1 MDAKATAI
9 ASLAL
14 GVAVAA
20 VVHAQYKKK
29 PRGTISDLVR
39 ANIASLEPYRCARD
53 DYSDGVLLDAN
64 ENSIGATVAEPDTM
78 ELNRYPDPYQK
89 ELKEMIAKYR
99 GVRWEQIFLGVG
111 SDEAIDIIM
120 RIFCV
125 PGTDSI
131 LITPPT
137 YGMYSVSAKTND
149 VGIIKVP
156 LTPEFDVEVEKVPRV
171 RFLPPLLVISVSNS
185 IHIFTHSFSDE
196 RWSNLIFLVP
206 HLLRYTGSG
215 RGDLAHQD
223 HLPLLAGQP
232 DRESDPDSV
241 VEAVASKFNGIVVVD
256 EAYIDFCTST
266 PSACCLVDKH
276 RNIVVMQTLSKA
288 FGLAGVRLGMAIA
301 NAEVIHYFNTMK
313 APYNVSKLASKM
325 GKGAFEH
332 VALMESNV
340 ALILQERA
348 RVAHALSALPF
359 VKRVCRSD
367 ANFLLFELPNAKAVY
382 KTMADSGVVCRFR
395 GSEINCKDCLRVT
408 IGTPSENDQ
417 FLALLESTAKS
428 ALAL

>member
-156 LTPEFDVEVEKVPRV
+156 LTPEFDVEVEKVLAAVTSRTK
-171 RFLPPLLVISVSNS
+171 I
-185 IHIFTHSFSDE
+185 
-196 RWSNLIFLVP
+196 IFLCSPGNPTAKAIP
-206 HLLRYTGSG
+206 H
-215 RGDLAHQD
+215 
-223 HLPLLAGQP
+223 
-232 DRESDPDSV
+232 SV

>member
-1 MDAKATAI
+1 MSVGRTLFFWCLTFCVTQVLAAVTSRTKIIFLCSPGNPTAKAI
-9 ASLAL
+9 
-14 GVAVAA
+14 
-20 VVHAQYKKK
+20 
-29 PRGTISDLVR
+29 
-39 ANIASLEPYRCARD
+39 
-53 DYSDGVLLDAN
+53 
-64 ENSIGATVAEPDTM
+64 
-78 ELNRYPDPYQK
+78 
-89 ELKEMIAKYR
+89 
-99 GVRWEQIFLGVG
+99 
-111 SDEAIDIIM
+111 
-120 RIFCV
+120 
-125 PGTDSI
+125 
-131 LITPPT
+131 
-137 YGMYSVSAKTND
+137 
-149 VGIIKVP
+149 
-156 LTPEFDVEVEKVPRV
+156 
-171 RFLPPLLVISVSNS
+171 
-185 IHIFTHSFSDE
+185 
-196 RWSNLIFLVP
+196 P
-206 HLLRYTGSG
+206 H
-215 RGDLAHQD
+215 
-223 HLPLLAGQP
+223 
-232 DRESDPDSV
+232 SV